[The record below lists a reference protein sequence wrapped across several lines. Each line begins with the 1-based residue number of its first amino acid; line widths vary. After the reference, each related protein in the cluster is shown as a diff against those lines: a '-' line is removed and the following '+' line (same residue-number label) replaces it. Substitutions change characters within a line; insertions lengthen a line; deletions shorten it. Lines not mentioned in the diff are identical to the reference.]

1 MLRVGLMAAPEL
13 EHAAEA
19 VRVAARELSAGGAAV
34 ACEERLARL
43 IPDRALPL
51 TDTRV
56 DVLVALGG
64 DGTVLRAARA
74 AVQRDVPLLGVNL
87 GTVGFLAEV
96 EPEGLEGAMRR
107 LLRGDF
113 TEERRNLL
121 EVRHGAQSVLAMNDA
136 VISRGGYPRMIRL
149 QVLVDGQEA
158 GGYRADGLVVATP
171 TGSTGYSLSAGGPI
185 VAPGVDAMLVT
196 PICAHS
202 LQHRPLVLP
211 GDAVI
216 QLQVSAKEPI
226 EASLQVDGVDFGRV
240 TAGDRVE
247 ILRGARHV
255 RLIRMK
261 PFDFFGVVRRK
272 LTEWTR

>member
-19 VRVAARELSAGGAAV
+19 VRVAARELSAGGAAG

-51 TDTRV
+51 TDTQV

-149 QVLVDGQEA
+149 QVL
-158 GGYRADGLVVATP
+158 ADGLVVATP

-226 EASLQVDGVDFGRV
+226 EASAEAAEAAAEAAEAPAEAPAEGEK
-240 TAGDRVE
+240 A
-247 ILRGARHV
+247 
-255 RLIRMK
+255 
-261 PFDFFGVVRRK
+261 
-272 LTEWTR
+272 